1 MHKIHILYFQEVAH
15 GRVPSISGR
24 AGCLAPVRRPVLRS
38 GGPDVQVGDE
48 SRYRRGQLGVGMPYL
63 ALVCSWLI
71 AFSVIGDVDNL
82 PELVRWIFY
91 LTLLGIFKKTLEV
104 LME

>member
-1 MHKIHILYFQEVAH
+1 
-15 GRVPSISGR
+15 
-24 AGCLAPVRRPVLRS
+24 
-38 GGPDVQVGDE
+38 
-48 SRYRRGQLGVGMPYL
+48 MPYL